1 MDIFWL
7 GHAGV
12 RFRSGNTSL
21 IMDPFSQGIGLRIP
35 PQQGQANVVTIS
47 SDDPDHSAV
56 DDLVDEPSHVVING
70 PGEYEASGMQIKGI
84 RTSRLTGEGETAWNT
99 VYVVEI
105 EGMSVCHLGNP
116 DRLLTGREVEELGSP
131 HALVLPVGS
140 KRGLSAEDAVEM
152 VNAISP
158 RIVIPV
164 LYAHSG
170 NKTDLR
176 DIGVFLKELGSKAQE
191 PQTRLTVTRAA
202 LPEEQ
207 LIAQLQPLGV
217 LL

>member
-7 GHAGV
+7 GHGGV
-12 RFRSGNTSL
+12 RIRSGNTSL
-21 IMDPFSQGIGLRIP
+21 IMDPFSLGIGLSIP
-35 PQQGQANVVTIS
+35 PQQGQANVVTVS

-56 DDLVDEPSHVVING
+56 DALADEPSHIVISS
-70 PGEYEASGMQIKGI
+70 PGEYEASGLHIKGI

-99 VYVVEI
+99 VYVVDI
-105 EGMSVCHLGNP
+105 EGMIVCHLGDP

-158 RIVIPV
+158 KVVIPV
-164 LYAHSG
+164 LFAHSG
-170 NKTDLR
+170 NKSDLR
-176 DIGVFLKELGSKAQE
+176 EIQVFLKELGSKAPE
-191 PQTRLTVTRAA
+191 PQARLTLTRSA
-202 LPEEQ
+202 LPEEL
-207 LIAQLQPLGV
+207 LIAQLEPAGV